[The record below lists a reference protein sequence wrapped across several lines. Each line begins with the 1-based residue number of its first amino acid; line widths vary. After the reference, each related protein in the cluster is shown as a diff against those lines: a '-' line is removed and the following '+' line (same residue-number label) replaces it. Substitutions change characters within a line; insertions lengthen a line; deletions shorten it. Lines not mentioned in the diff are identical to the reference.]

1 MRILLLHQY
10 YLPPHEAGGNRW
22 NELCRLWAE
31 QGYQLT
37 VIAGMVHY
45 NRGRKYEHCR
55 GRWLVEE
62 NDIPGVRVV
71 RTHVS
76 EWHNVNWAGRLWAYS
91 TFLFSGLWA
100 GLFRVGTGY
109 DVLIVTSPP
118 LLLGLLG
125 VVLSRWKRLPLV
137 NEIRDLWPDTPVQ
150 MGILKPSFLIRAA
163 YALENWLYNCSEK
176 VVVLT
181 PAFRQVLLER
191 KGVAASKIGV
201 IPNAADFQRTDQLT
215 ALFDRNGFRKEQG
228 MEGFLWIVYAG
239 AHGIANQLDQL
250 VATAVLLQDQPVR
263 FLLIGDGMAKKT
275 IRTEAERRSLQNI
288 RFLDALPREVAFQY
302 ILASDVGI
310 MTMQQLDIFKTIY
323 ANKMFEYMAARLPI
337 LTAIDGISRS
347 VIERADAGMFVE
359 LRKPVEVAEKIRLY
373 LNQPELRCRHG
384 RNGYEY
390 AKTHFDRKRLADE
403 YLQCLADVPKNRK
416 ASD

>member
-31 QGYQLT
+31 QGHQIT

-55 GRWLVEE
+55 GRWVVEE
-62 NDIPGVRVV
+62 NDIAGVHVV

-76 EWHNVNWAGRLWAYS
+76 EWHNVNWAGRLWAYL
-91 TFLFSGLWA
+91 TFLFSGTWA
-100 GLFRVGTGY
+100 GLFRVSTGY

-118 LLLGLLG
+118 LLLGVLG
-125 VVLSRWKRLPLV
+125 IVLAWWKRLPLV
-137 NEIRDLWPDTPVQ
+137 TEIRDLWPDTPVQ
-150 MGILKPSFLIRAA
+150 MGVLKGVFLIRAA
-163 YALENWLYNCSEK
+163 YALERWLYNCSEK

-181 PAFRQVLLER
+181 PAFRQVLRER
-191 KGVAASKIGV
+191 KGVELSKIIV
-201 IPNAADFQRTDQLT
+201 IPNAADFQRTDQLRAT
-215 ALFDRNGFRKEQG
+215 FDRKAFRQAQK

-239 AHGIANQLDQL
+239 AHGVANQLDQL
-250 VATAVLLQDQPVR
+250 VATAALLQNQPVR
-263 FLLIGDGMAKKT
+263 FLLIGDGMAKNT
-275 IRTEAERRSLQNI
+275 VRAEVERRALQNV
-288 RFLDALPREVAFQY
+288 RFMDALPREVAFQY
-302 ILASDVGI
+302 ILASDVGM
-310 MTMQQLDIFKTIY
+310 MTMQRLDIFKTIY

-337 LTAIDGISRS
+337 LTAIDGISRL
-347 VIERADAGMFVE
+347 VVERSNAGMFVD
-359 LRKPVEVAEKIRLY
+359 LQKPVEVAKRIRLY

-384 RNGYEY
+384 QNGYEY
-390 AKTHFDRKRLADE
+390 AKIHFDRKRLADE

-416 ASD
+416 TSD